1 MFIDPWGE
9 IEQFLVEG
17 EGIILGTLSK
27 DKLNAV
33 RSKLPAL
40 LHRKL

>member
-1 MFIDPWGE
+1 MFIDPWGD
-9 IEQFLVEG
+9 IEQCLVAG

-27 DKLNAV
+27 NKLDAV